1 MARRFWND
9 RGGNFAVITALAAL
23 PVFGAMGMAMDYSRA
38 LKVRDLFQDRAD
50 STALSIARQGPAG
63 ADLSMLAHTMAT
75 LPGATEATDVVV
87 NGRWTAINEYT
98 VTVSGNLP
106 LTLTQILPSTGST
119 MPVSAEA
126 VARYKEAVRQYK
138 PPTMTLLDPEAG
150 DYNRIY
156 AYCFNADKKAGSS
169 KGRSGETAIADNG
182 GTAYN
187 NPMPTCGAGETMSFR
202 LFNVRNSRTT
212 KANWDKASV
221 ENYSYY
227 TDTTMK
233 PQETYDLGGWSIL
246 ETVLCANLDECKGKD
261 KGGIIPVGKNKIPPA
276 RATSPCLPGKFMY
289 YGWEDRP
296 PGRGDS
302 DRDYDDIRVIIEC
315 PVEIISGEQIVR
327 LVR

>member
-1 MARRFWND
+1 MTNFLGDRR
-9 RGGNFAVITALAAL
+9 GNFAVITALAAL
-23 PVFGAMGMAMDYSRA
+23 PIFAGMGMAMDYSRA
-38 LKVRDLFQDRAD
+38 LKARDLFQDRAD
-50 STALSIARQGPAG
+50 ATALSIARQGPTG
-63 ADLSMLAHTMAT
+63 TDLSMLTHTMTT
-75 LPGATEATDVVV
+75 LPSATEATNVVV
-87 NGRWTAINEYT
+87 NGRWTSVNEYT

-106 LTLTQILPSTGST
+106 LTVTQILPSAGST

-126 VARYKEAVRQYK
+126 VARYKEATRQYK

-156 AYCFNADKKAGSS
+156 AYCFNADKKSGTG

-182 GTAYN
+182 GTTYS
-187 NPMPTCGAGETMSFR
+187 NPMPICGAGEAMSFR
-202 LFNVRNSRTT
+202 LFNVRGSRTT
-212 KANWDKASV
+212 KGNWDNASV
-221 ENYSYY
+221 ENYNYY
-227 TDTTMK
+227 TDTTLK
-233 PQETYDLGGWSIL
+233 PQETYDLGGWAIL
-246 ETVLCANLDECKGKD
+246 ETVLCNNLDECKGKD
-261 KGGIIPVGKNKIPPA
+261 KGGIIPVGKNKNPPA

-315 PVEIISGEQIVR
+315 PVEIISGEQVVR

>member
-1 MARRFWND
+1 
-9 RGGNFAVITALAAL
+9 
-23 PVFGAMGMAMDYSRA
+23 MGMAMDYSRA
-38 LKVRDLFQDRAD
+38 LKARDLFQDRAD
-50 STALSIARQGPAG
+50 TTALSIARQGPAG
-63 ADLSMLAHTMAT
+63 TDLSMLTHTMAT
-75 LPGATEATDVVV
+75 LPGATEATNVVV
-87 NGRWTAINEYT
+87 NGRWTSINEYT
-98 VTVSGNLP
+98 VTVTGNLP
-106 LTLTQILPSTGST
+106 LTLTQLLPSASST

-126 VARYKEAVRQYK
+126 VARYKEATRQYK

-156 AYCFNADKKAGSS
+156 AYCFNADKKTGSS
-169 KGRSGETAIADNG
+169 KGRSGEVAIADNG
-182 GTAYN
+182 GTPYN
-187 NPMPTCGAGETMSFR
+187 NAMPTCGAGETMSFR

-212 KANWDKASV
+212 KGNWDKASV

-233 PQETYDLGGWSIL
+233 PQETYDLDGWAIL
-246 ETVLCANLDECKGKD
+246 ETVLCNNLDECKGKD
-261 KGGIIPVGKNKIPPA
+261 KGGVIPVGKNKNPPA

-327 LVR
+327 LIR